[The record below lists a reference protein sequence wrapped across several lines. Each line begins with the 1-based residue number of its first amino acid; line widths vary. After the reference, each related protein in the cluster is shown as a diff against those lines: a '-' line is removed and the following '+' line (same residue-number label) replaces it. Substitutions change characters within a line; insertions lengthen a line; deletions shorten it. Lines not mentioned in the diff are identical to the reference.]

1 MPAAA
6 TANSFRCPRCSLRF
20 STKKTAHKHNQK
32 EHPKCRQCN
41 KRFLSLAGLQ
51 NHQQIADH
59 CYCRECDI
67 YFPSLEKHLT
77 HVRSITHTTPH
88 HCCDCGREYTN
99 QETLSYH
106 CCDCDKV
113 LQKQRFLRKHRE
125 KHIRRVGDPVSGIS
139 RNLPHM
145 CNECDESFHHKKQ
158 LREHMSSH
166 RPPRNIPCPT
176 GGTCNKKFAIPS
188 ALLNHL
194 ESGCCS
200 SGMTRAKMHQLV
212 FAHDPNHY
220 ITSAEASE
228 HISARFGQVLIR
240 KPT

>member
-1 MPAAA
+1 
-6 TANSFRCPRCSLRF
+6 
-20 STKKTAHKHNQK
+20 
-32 EHPKCRQCN
+32 
-41 KRFLSLAGLQ
+41 
-51 NHQQIADH
+51 
-59 CYCRECDI
+59 
-67 YFPSLEKHLT
+67 
-77 HVRSITHTTPH
+77 
-88 HCCDCGREYTN
+88 
-99 QETLSYH
+99 LSYH

-200 SGMTRAKMHQLV
+200 SGMTRAKMHQLL

-228 HISARFGQVLIR
+228 HISARYYLL
-240 KPT
+240 